1 MSFEEKRAW
10 IMVVVAAGGY
20 AAYLFVIVGR
30 AGSAPLTDVPYVSA
44 LLWTMG
50 AGMAAAI
57 VLNILVAAVSPE
69 GVGKTD
75 ERDRQIGR
83 FGEYAGS
90 SFIVLGGLAAL
101 GMAMAEM
108 NHFWIANV
116 LYLGFVLSAI
126 LGSAA
131 KIVAYRRGF
140 QSS

>member
-10 IMVVVAAGGY
+10 ILMVVAVGGY
-20 AAYLFVIVGR
+20 AAYGFVIVGR
-30 AGSAPLTDVPYVSA
+30 AGSAPLTEVPYVSA
-44 LLWTMG
+44 VLWTMG
-50 AGMAAAI
+50 AGIVASI

-75 ERDRQIGR
+75 VRDREIGR
-83 FGEYAGS
+83 FGELVGNWS
-90 SFIVLGGLAAL
+90 VVLGGLAAL
-101 GMAMAEM
+101 AMAMAEM

-116 LYLGFVLSAI
+116 LYLSFVVSAV

-131 KIVAYRRGF
+131 RIFAYRRGF